1 MGLTLESQK
10 MKRHGYL
17 FEKVFSRENL
27 YLAYLD
33 ACRGKHG
40 RRACFNF
47 EKVLAR
53 NLDRLYQAIWSGTYE
68 PQPYRAFTVYEPKER
83 VIYAPGFPDLVVQHA
98 IYRIILPIYDPTFID
113 QSFACRI
120 GKGTHRAADYSQKAL
135 QKSPSNSYLIKLDI
149 RKFFYSIDRDIL
161 RFLLMKKIKD
171 QKLID
176 FMMKF
181 GDYGAPVGI
190 PIGNLLS
197 QLFALIYLNP
207 LDHFIK
213 RQIKARL
220 YCRYV
225 DDFVIFGESKDFCI
239 SAKNKIIE
247 FLKGLKLK
255 LSKFCLQKI
264 KKGLNFVGYRTWS
277 TKRFIRKHSL
287 YRFRKSAKRAK
298 IHSVTSILGH
308 ARFTASFGHLC
319 KLLKGKFHATFIC
332 LPKVY
337 QRAYYQGAFAT

>member
-1 MGLTLESQK
+1 

-40 RRACFNF
+40 KRACFNF

-53 NLDRLYQAIWSGTYE
+53 NLDRLYQAIWAGTYE

-98 IYRIILPIYDPTFID
+98 IYRVILPIYDPTFVD

-120 GKGTHRAADYSQKAL
+120 GKGTHRAAAYAQKAL
-135 QKSPSNSYLIKLDI
+135 QGCHPNSYVIKLDI
-149 RKFFYSIDRDIL
+149 RKFFYSIDRAIL
-161 RFLLMKKIKD
+161 RKLLERKIKD
-171 QKLID
+171 QRLVD

-213 RQIKARL
+213 REIKANV

-225 DDFVIFGESKDFCI
+225 DDFVIFGESRDFCL
-239 SAKNKIIE
+239 SAKDRIIE
-247 FLKGLKLK
+247 FLAHLRLK
-255 LSKFCLQKI
+255 LSKYCLQKA
-264 KKGLNFVGYRTWS
+264 KKGLNFVGYRTWAGR
-277 TKRFIRKHSL
+277 RFIRKHSL
-287 YRFRKSAKRAK
+287 YRFRKSAQRGR

-308 ARFTASFGHLC
+308 ARFTASFGHLIR
-319 KLLKGKFHATFIC
+319 LLKGKFHATFIC
-332 LPKVY
+332 LPEIY
-337 QRAYYQGAFAT
+337 RRAYYQRACTA